1 MFSNDDGLPTPLPL
15 EAAMYESTKGS
26 DGVRPETKVVEMS
39 RIHGYARPPDDSYLI
54 QDAMKVLLDD
64 VSPCCAYDPAVEPI
78 LRIVSICSSSDTAH
92 KFVIPKLLA
101 HYHRRRRSG
110 DQEIHAQITHV
121 VPPHKKNFMLN
132 TMDRARR
139 DHHAYRSHDDHADD
153 DYFSLTPQLH
163 RSRSLYSTPPRAKP
177 SSMFTATATA
187 TTATNR
193 NTLLDDLM
201 LDTSSPPLSPTF
213 SDTSSSHY
221 RKRSSTSSTCSTY
234 SGTSHHGDGM
244 DEDYETLMHYQNKIY
259 NNFALIS
266 RSEHD
271 IPVVPPFSV
280 HYALNIHPLPT
291 HVLPTFSSLVKTQL
305 LELTRGGVMVVCY
318 PTSRR
323 LYDHHVLPCID
334 LALHQLLALN
344 MISTQACEDISTPPN
359 TETIPS
365 FQKQQSI
372 LSELADAEILYS
384 AEVNGYE
391 CFDWGYRW
399 LNEEV
404 EWLKTA
410 LANAG
415 FFSSQTLLNLIEGM
429 TKNKQWSSGGLCDVG
444 VFVIRKTP

>member
-1 MFSNDDGLPTPLPL
+1 MFSSDDGLPTPL
-15 EAAMYESTKGS
+15 EAAVCDDESRGGPSTTT
-26 DGVRPETKVVEMS
+26 RVVEMS
-39 RIHGYARPPDDSYLI
+39 RIHHHGYSRRPPDDSCLI

-64 VSPCCAYDPAVEPI
+64 SNGACCAYDPVREPI

-92 KFVIPKLLA
+92 RSVIPKLLA
-101 HYHRRRRSG
+101 YYHRRRKST
-110 DQEIHAQITHV
+110 DQEIHAQITHI
-121 VPPHKKNFMLN
+121 VPPHKRGFMLN
-132 TMDRARR
+132 TVDRTRR
-139 DHHAYRSHDDHADD
+139 DEDN

-163 RSRSLYSTPPRAKP
+163 RSRSLYSTPR
-177 SSMFTATATA
+177 SMFHASSA
-187 TTATNR
+187 
-193 NTLLDDLM
+193 
-201 LDTSSPPLSPTF
+201 SPPLSPTL

-221 RKRSSTSSTCSTY
+221 RKRSSTSSTCSTTY
-234 SGTSHHGDGM
+234 SAEADVL
-244 DEDYETLMHYQNKIY
+244 DEDYATLVHYQNKIY

-271 IPVVPPFSV
+271 IPVVPPCSV

-305 LELTRGGVMVVCY
+305 VELTRGGVMVVCY

-323 LYDHHVLPCID
+323 LYDCHVLPCID

-359 TETIPS
+359 TDTIPS
-365 FQKQQSI
+365 FRKQQAI
-372 LSELADAEILYS
+372 LSELSDAEILYS

-391 CFDWGYRW
+391 CIDWGYRW

-410 LANAG
+410 LATAG

-444 VFVIRKTP
+444 VFVIRKTL

>member
-1 MFSNDDGLPTPLPL
+1 MFSNDGLPTPLPL
-15 EAAMYESTKGS
+15 EAAAAAVYESKGPAGS
-26 DGVRPETKVVEMS
+26 VRNEATTTKVVEMS
-39 RIHGYARPPDDSYLI
+39 RIHGYHRPPDDSYLI
-54 QDAMKVLLDD
+54 QDAMKVLLDNN
-64 VSPCCAYDPAVEPI
+64 SPCCAYDPTKEPI

-101 HYHRRRRSG
+101 YYHRRRSQ
-110 DQEIHAQITHV
+110 DEEIHAQITHI
-121 VPPHKKNFMLN
+121 VPPHKKSFMLN
-132 TMDRARR
+132 TMDRAKR
-139 DHHAYRSHDDHADD
+139 DNFAGEEEAE

-163 RSRSLYSTPPRAKP
+163 RSRSLYSTPKSKP
-177 SSMFTATATA
+177 SSSMFSANA
-187 TTATNR
+187 TATNR
-193 NTLLDDLM
+193 NTLMDDVT
-201 LDTSSPPLSPTF
+201 LDTSSPPLSPSF

-234 SGTSHHGDGM
+234 SATSHPDVL

-271 IPVVPPFSV
+271 IPVVPPYSV

-291 HVLPTFSSLVKTQL
+291 HVLPTFSSLVRTQL
-305 LELTRGGVMVVCY
+305 LELTKGGVMVVCY

-323 LYDHHVLPCID
+323 LYDYHVLPCID

-372 LSELADAEILYS
+372 LSELKDAEILYS

-404 EWLKTA
+404 EWLKNA
-410 LANAG
+410 LAKAG

-444 VFVIRKTP
+444 VFVIRKTR